1 MNKNKEIQCVILAGG
16 RGTRLDGKG
25 KYSQILFNKTLLE
38 HVIDRLSTQ
47 TSNIAINFNKD
58 KPEIRKKH
66 MIILDKYNNVGP
78 LAGIHSAISFCID
91 NIKIK
96 EGLVVTV
103 PVDTPFIPND
113 LISRFEKEIER
124 SKSNIVVACS
134 GDRHHPTIAMW
145 KTSVIEKLENSIK
158 NNVRKID
165 LFTKELK
172 KSYINYSIKKYDPF
186 YNINDY
192 RDLKYAENMIKKNI
206 VS

>member
-1 MNKNKEIQCVILAGG
+1 MAGG

-38 HVIDRLSTQ
+38 HVFDRLSTQ

-58 KPEIRKKH
+58 KPEIRKKY

-103 PVDTPFIPND
+103 PVDTPFIPYD
-113 LISRFEKEIER
+113 LISRFENEIER

-206 VS
+206 IS

>member
-1 MNKNKEIQCVILAGG
+1 MAGG

-103 PVDTPFIPND
+103 PVDTPFIPYD
-113 LISRFEKEIER
+113 LISRFENEIER

-206 VS
+206 IS

>member
-1 MNKNKEIQCVILAGG
+1 MAGG

-38 HVIDRLSTQ
+38 HVFDRLSTQ

-58 KPEIRKKH
+58 KPEIRKKY

-78 LAGIHSAISFCID
+78 LAGIHSAISFCKD

-103 PVDTPFIPND
+103 PVDTPFIPYD

-134 GDRHHPTIAMW
+134 GDRHHPTVAMW

>member
-1 MNKNKEIQCVILAGG
+1 MAGG

-58 KPEIRKKH
+58 KPEIRKKY
-66 MIILDKYNNVGP
+66 MIILDKYKNVGP
-78 LAGIHSAISFCID
+78 LAGIHSAISFCKD

-103 PVDTPFIPND
+103 PVDTPFIPYD

>member
-1 MNKNKEIQCVILAGG
+1 MAGG

-58 KPEIRKKH
+58 KPEIRKKY

-103 PVDTPFIPND
+103 PVDTPFIPYD
-113 LISRFEKEIER
+113 LISRFENEIER